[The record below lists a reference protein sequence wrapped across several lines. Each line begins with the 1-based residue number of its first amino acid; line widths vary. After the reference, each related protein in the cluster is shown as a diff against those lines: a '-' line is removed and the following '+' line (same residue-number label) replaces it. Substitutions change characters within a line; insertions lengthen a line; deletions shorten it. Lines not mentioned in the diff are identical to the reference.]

1 MTSDSASSR
10 PLSSQISAKM
20 VSSGGDYDVEVSVK
34 DATSNSLCTETQ
46 EWNDAEKS
54 LYSILNAQMYLQ
66 FR

>member
-1 MTSDSASSR
+1 
-10 PLSSQISAKM
+10 M